1 MCATRFI
8 DLSSPLENGANE
20 PRPPEITYLDHN
32 EFGARSAKSWDIPI
46 EELHD
51 GVGGAAEFLTVSTH
65 SGTHMDAPWHYGPT
79 VAGEPSRKI
88 DQVPLEWCYG
98 DGVVIDLRHKNTG
111 DWITEDD
118 IKEALGK
125 IDYEVKAGDI
135 ALLWTGTG
143 EKRDDPDYSE
153 LHPGMSIEATE
164 YLLDRGVRV
173 IAIDAFGFDRPFRN
187 QIPEFKVGKRESLM
201 PCHHI
206 LGRQREYFQIEQLQ
220 NIGAIPKPHSF
231 KLACFPVNV
240 KDASGA
246 WVRPVAI
253 VEE

>member
-79 VAGEPSRKI
+79 TGGRPAMRI
-88 DQVPLEWCYG
+88 DEVPLEWCFA

-143 EKRDDPDYSE
+143 EKRDDPEYSE

-220 NIGAIPKPHSF
+220 NIGAIPKPHGF

>member
-32 EFGARSAKSWDIPI
+32 EFGARSAKTWGIPI

-65 SGTHMDAPWHYGPT
+65 SGTHMDSPWHYGPT
-79 VAGEPSRKI
+79 VAGKPSRKV
-88 DQVPLEWCYG
+88 DQIPVEWCYG
-98 DGVVIDLRHKNTG
+98 DGVVLDLRHKSTG

-118 IKEALGK
+118 IKGALEK
-125 IDYEVKAGDI
+125 IDYEIKEGDI
-135 ALLWTGTG
+135 VLLWTGTG
-143 EKRDDPDYSE
+143 EKRDDPNYSE
-153 LHPGMSIEATE
+153 LHPGMSIAGTE

-173 IAIDAFGFDRPFRN
+173 IAIDAFGFDRPFNN
-187 QIPEFKVGKRESLM
+187 QIPEFKAGKRESLM

-206 LGRQREYFQIEQLQ
+206 LGRQREYFQIEQIQ
-220 NIGAIPKPHSF
+220 NIGAIPRPHSF
-231 KLACFPVNV
+231 KLSCFPINI

-253 VEE
+253 VED